1 MSARQTT
8 QPAPRDQDNFK
19 KAAVV
24 EGAIRGR
31 AATFDRL
38 SEAAQ
43 RCGDSETRSVC
54 FSRRLKGKLANLAG
68 SRQAQPLGTVD
79 VGVGERPAIRTSPP
93 CPQRARADGRERPPR
108 INHGPWRIGPE
119 LAVRRWNRD
128 RAAPRECLPS
138 S

>member
-1 MSARQTT
+1 
-8 QPAPRDQDNFK
+8 
-19 KAAVV
+19 V

-54 FSRRLKGKLANLAG
+54 SSRRLKGKLANLAG

-79 VGVGERPAIRTSPP
+79 VGVSCSLPRCVPP
-93 CPQRARADGRERPPR
+93 LSHLKATQQDK
-108 INHGPWRIGPE
+108 
-119 LAVRRWNRD
+119 
-128 RAAPRECLPS
+128 
-138 S
+138 